1 MYKTTQVK
9 IRYVVKFCL
18 AEDQI
23 KQFQPGTGVEIEQD
37 NTEPESQCHLQNE
50 SKKCFLFVYWLA
62 ASIIYISQLLLEF
75 LHAAN
80 LLKNNL

>member
-23 KQFQPGTGVEIEQD
+23 KQFQPEIGVQTEQD
-37 NTEPESQCHLQNE
+37 NTELESQCHSQNE
-50 SKKCFLFVYWLA
+50 SKKCFLFAY
-62 ASIIYISQLLLEF
+62 
-75 LHAAN
+75 
-80 LLKNNL
+80 

>member
-23 KQFQPGTGVEIEQD
+23 KQFQPGTEVEIEQD

-50 SKKCFLFVYWLA
+50 SKKCFLFVY
-62 ASIIYISQLLLEF
+62 
-75 LHAAN
+75 
-80 LLKNNL
+80 